1 MSMQSESLGKII
13 AWAKIAKKI
22 YVPVQGSGGASVQVN
37 RKDFIDMM
45 RNIENFDG
53 HATFSDSANLYMGG

>member
-1 MSMQSESLGKII
+1 MAMHSESLGKII

-37 RKDFIDMM
+37 RRDFLDMM
-45 RNIENFDG
+45 RQLENFDG
-53 HATFSDSANLYMGG
+53 HATFSDTCNLYMGG